1 MTRRTRWLT
10 TYHGY
15 FQIVLSQVTVTVCLL
30 PSKRSCQV
38 YQQHHGTSRKGQFLH
53 ASEIPVQYRHVEDL
67 QPLITSRRS
76 SRPVLLSH
84 IPVHRS
90 RKKAVRTDEG
100 NLTAL
105 MTCSSFWKAAIFH
118 DVIKAAAVWKPVG
131 NSFDLWHIQEFGT
144 RNLGESC
151 FCWAPQRLANVADGV
166 TQFEGQTVKNSRFF
180 VDFSLCY
187 WEFSQQKPSGFCWFN
202 GWEGWDI
209 FVENPIADLADL
221 VCLVWAGD
229 IVSSHSI
236 SRDIFQML
244 SIPPKTPMITQ
255 RSTFFV
261 FSLKRLLYFPGT
273 KKKGHRLLE
282 IRHRLLL
289 LLGRKGWG
297 VEKFSEQSQ
306 WRVIASLLK
315 EVLSSI
321 CRKPYAIGEAMWI
334 WSQGFSCIF
343 RS

>member
-53 ASEIPVQYRHVEDL
+53 ASEIPFQYRHVEDL

-131 NSFDLWHIQEFGT
+131 NSFDLWHIQEFGQET
-144 RNLGESC
+144 LVKVVFVGLPNDWQMLLMVWLSLRVK
-151 FCWAPQRLANVADGV
+151 RLRTADFSWIFRCATGS
-166 TQFEGQTVKNSRFF
+166 FPNKNRRVF
-180 VDFSLCY
+180 VDS
-187 WEFSQQKPSGFCWFN
+187 N

-209 FVENPIADLADL
+209 FVEI
-221 VCLVWAGD
+221 
-229 IVSSHSI
+229 
-236 SRDIFQML
+236 
-244 SIPPKTPMITQ
+244 
-255 RSTFFV
+255 
-261 FSLKRLLYFPGT
+261 
-273 KKKGHRLLE
+273 
-282 IRHRLLL
+282 
-289 LLGRKGWG
+289 
-297 VEKFSEQSQ
+297 QS
-306 WRVIASLLK
+306 
-315 EVLSSI
+315 
-321 CRKPYAIGEAMWI
+321 PT
-334 WSQGFSCIF
+334 SQI
-343 RS
+343 